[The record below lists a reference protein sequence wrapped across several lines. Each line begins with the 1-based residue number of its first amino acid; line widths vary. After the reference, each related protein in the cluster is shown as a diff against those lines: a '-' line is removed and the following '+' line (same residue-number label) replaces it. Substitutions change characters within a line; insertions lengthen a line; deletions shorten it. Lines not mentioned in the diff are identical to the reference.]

1 MALTPLN
8 ALTVFVTVARR
19 RSFTQAAKE
28 LGVSSSAVSQAVRQ
42 LEEKLG
48 QALLARTT
56 RSVSLT
62 EAGQRLMD
70 EAGPGLQSAL
80 AALEHLA
87 AGVTPE
93 VTGTLRLSV
102 PAFSV
107 SPVVEPVL
115 PRFVAAYPRA
125 QVHVSVQDGFVDI
138 VKEGYDAGIRLTES
152 VQRDMVQVRLTPA
165 FRFLVVGSP
174 AYFER
179 HGTPRHPRDL
189 GNHACLG
196 YRAPSTGLPY
206 HWEFEQGTKEL
217 TVPVK
222 GPLTSD
228 NSSLLLDMASQG
240 LGLTYIAELQAAA
253 ELRTGALRPV
263 LEDWTPSV
271 PGLFLYYPHRARA
284 SRPLKAFIEMAR
296 ELLPRR

>member
-19 RSFTQAAKE
+19 RSFSQAAKE

-42 LEEKLG
+42 LEQKLG

-56 RSVSLT
+56 RSVSVT
-62 EAGQRLMD
+62 DAGQRLLD
-70 EAGPGLQSAL
+70 EAAPGLQSAL

-87 AGVTPE
+87 AGDTHE
-93 VTGTLRLSV
+93 VTGSLNLSV

-107 SPVVEPVL
+107 PLVVEPVL
-115 PRFVAAYPRA
+115 PRFLAAHPHVR
-125 QVHVSVQDGFVDI
+125 VNVSVQDRFVDI
-138 VKEGYDAGIRLTES
+138 VKEGYDAGVRLTES

-165 FRFLVVGSP
+165 FRFLVLGTP
-174 AYFER
+174 AYLER
-179 HGTPRHPRDL
+179 HGTPQHPRDL
-189 GNHACLG
+189 ANHACLG

-206 HWEFEQGTKEL
+206 HWEFEQARKEL

-228 NSSLLLDMASQG
+228 NASLLLNMACEG
-240 LGLTYIAELQAAA
+240 LGLAYVSELQAAPT
-253 ELRTGALRPV
+253 LRSGTLRPV
-263 LEDWTPSV
+263 LEDWAPLV
-271 PGLFLYYPHRARA
+271 PGLFLYFPHRARA
-284 SRPLKAFIEMAR
+284 SRPLRAFIELAR

>member
-42 LEEKLG
+42 LEAKLG

-62 EAGQRLMD
+62 DAGQRLLD
-70 EAGPGLQSAL
+70 EAAPGLQSAL

-87 AGVTPE
+87 AGDTQE
-93 VTGTLRLSV
+93 VTGSLNLSV

-107 SPVVEPVL
+107 PIVVEPVL
-115 PRFVAAYPRA
+115 PRYLAAHPHVR
-125 QVHVSVQDGFVDI
+125 VNVSVQDRFVDI
-138 VKEGYDAGIRLTES
+138 VKEGYDAGVRLTES

-165 FRFLVVGSP
+165 FRFLVLGTP

-189 GNHACLG
+189 ANHACLG
-196 YRAPSTGLPY
+196 YRTPSTGLPY
-206 HWEFEQGTKEL
+206 HWEFEQGAKEL

-228 NSSLLLDMASQG
+228 NSSLLLNMACEG
-240 LGLTYIAELQAAA
+240 LGLAYIAELQAAPA
-253 ELRTGALRPV
+253 LRSGTLRPV
-263 LEDWTPSV
+263 LEDWAPLV
-271 PGLFLYYPHRARA
+271 PGLFLYFPHRARA
-284 SRPLKAFIEMAR
+284 SRPLRAFMELAR
-296 ELLPRR
+296 EFLPRR

>member
-48 QALLARTT
+48 QPLLARTT

-62 EAGQRLMD
+62 DAGQRLLD
-70 EAGPGLQSAL
+70 EAAPGLQSAL

-87 AGVTPE
+87 AGEAPQ
-93 VTGTLRLSV
+93 VTGSLRLSV

-107 SPVVEPVL
+107 PLMMEPLL
-115 PRFVAAYPRA
+115 PRFIAAYPRV
-125 QVHVSVQDGFVDI
+125 QVHVSVQDWFVDI

-152 VQRDMVQVRLTPA
+152 VQRDMVQVRLTQA
-165 FRFLVVGSP
+165 FRFLVVGTP

-189 GNHACLG
+189 ARHPCLG
-196 YRAPSTGLPY
+196 FRSSTGLPY

-217 TVPVK
+217 AVPVK

-228 NSSLLLDMASQG
+228 SSALLLTMARQG
-240 LGLTYIAELQAAA
+240 LGLTYIAELQVA
-253 ELRTGALRPV
+253 EALRSGALRPA
-263 LEDWTPSV
+263 LEDWAPSV

-284 SRPLKAFIEMAR
+284 SRPLRAFIELAR

>member
-62 EAGQRLMD
+62 EAGQRLLD

-87 AGVTPE
+87 AGETPE
-93 VTGTLRLSV
+93 MTGSLNLSV

-107 SPVVEPVL
+107 PIAVEPVL
-115 PRFVAAYPRA
+115 PRFVAAHSHVRI
-125 QVHVSVQDGFVDI
+125 HVSVQDGFVDI
-138 VKEGYDAGIRLTES
+138 VKEGYDAGIRLSEA

-165 FRFLVVGSP
+165 FRFLVVGAP

-179 HGTPRHPRDL
+179 HGAPRHPRDL
-189 GNHACLG
+189 GSHTCLG

-228 NSSLLLDMASQG
+228 SASLLMNMAREG
-240 LGLTYIAELQAAA
+240 LGLTYVAEIQAAA
-253 ELRTGALRPV
+253 ALRSGALRPV
-263 LEDWTPSV
+263 LEDWAPLV

-284 SRPLKAFIEMAR
+284 SRPLRAFIELAR

>member
-19 RSFTQAAKE
+19 RSFSQAAKE

-42 LEEKLG
+42 LETKLG
-48 QALLARTT
+48 QPLLARTT

-62 EAGQRLMD
+62 DAGQRLLD
-70 EAGPGLQSAL
+70 EAAPGLQSAL

-87 AGVTPE
+87 AGDTSQ
-93 VTGTLRLSV
+93 VTGSLRLSV
-102 PAFSV
+102 PTFSV
-107 SPVVEPVL
+107 SLVLEPVL
-115 PRFVAAYPRA
+115 PRFAAAYPQV

-138 VKEGYDAGIRLTES
+138 VKEGYDAGIRLTEA

-165 FRFLVVGSP
+165 FRFLVVGAP
-174 AYFER
+174 AYLER

-189 GNHACLG
+189 AKHRCLG
-196 YRAPSTGLPY
+196 VRTSTGLPY
-206 HWEFEQGTKEL
+206 HWEFEQGSKEL
-217 TVPVK
+217 AVPVK

-228 NSSLLLDMASQG
+228 SSALLLNMAHAG
-240 LGLTYIAELQAAA
+240 LGLTYLAEIQAAPA
-253 ELRTGALRPV
+253 LRSGALKPV
-263 LEDWTPSV
+263 LEDWAPTV

-284 SRPLKAFIEMAR
+284 SRPLRAFIELAR
-296 ELLPRR
+296 ELLPLR